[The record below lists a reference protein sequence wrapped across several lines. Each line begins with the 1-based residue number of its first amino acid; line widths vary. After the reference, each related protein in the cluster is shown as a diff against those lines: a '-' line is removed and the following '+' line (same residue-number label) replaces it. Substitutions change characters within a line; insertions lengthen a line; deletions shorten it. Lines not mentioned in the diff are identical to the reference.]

1 MVGDTGMKA
10 RVTLLMALAILA
22 VACTRTEALEWSV
35 VGGSKSDGNV
45 VLGIDVPARLGF
57 TETRVEWE
65 IEQANAAADQR
76 CRTYGYPGAER
87 FTGKLPVQMSCFS
100 QGISPCYSKAYRI
113 NYQCLDKR

>member
-1 MVGDTGMKA
+1 MRRLWSVG
-10 RVTLLMALAILA
+10 LIALSSTM
-22 VACTRTEALEWSV
+22 VACTTSATLQWAV

-45 VLGIDVPARLGF
+45 VLGIDVPARLGYM
-57 TETRVEWE
+57 ETRVEWE

-87 FTGKLPVQMSCFS
+87 FEGKLPVQMSCFS

-113 NYQCLDKR
+113 NYQCLDRK